1 MGQVVLKFLD
11 VSAQNIGLIFMG
23 QSVLEFFLDVSAQH
37 IGPIFMGQAV
47 LELFLDCLTLEDW
60 AR

>member
-11 VSAQNIGLIFMG
+11 VSAQYIGLIFMG

-47 LELFLDCLTLEDW
+47 LEFFLDCLTLEDG